1 MASAKKRENYNKAR
15 IRRHMPHQV
24 ALPDEYCCLENYEV
38 LRDFNAR
45 FDPEPGIMSV
55 TAKWPSGYQ
64 RDFRL
69 FCFAHAE
76 DAAEFAAHFEGE
88 MFDPRQR
95 EGGRVNGAWIREG
108 RARAIEQCG
117 PLKLP
122 RFFKENP

>member
-1 MASAKKRENYNKAR
+1 MTAAKTRANAKNAW
-15 IRRHMPHQV
+15 IRRNMPHQV

-45 FDPEPGIMSV
+45 FDPRPENMSV

-64 RDFRL
+64 RAFRL

-88 MFDPRQR
+88 IFDPKQR

-108 RARAIEQCG
+108 RARAIERCG